1 MPRTAEGKKLA
12 RNYRVQSLAVRA
24 RSMRE
29 VMDLFPLLDLE
40 DLDKTQARWLRA
52 NMSAIERG
60 RLSSA
65 TLAARFSRRF
75 AALETGQALGPALTP
90 ITAQDR
96 RKLARS
102 LLYVP
107 TRVKMGM
114 TRGETV
120 QQAGNVARSLSV
132 SKAATAVSAAETD
145 TLASIVQG
153 TNPTMSAQQFPRGW
167 QRVAGADACDFCTM
181 LASRGAVYL
190 SSTVDFH
197 MAKHQTC
204 ACTVECIYQQGPLTR
219 ETAAAMEATRAR
231 ALAETFRPKSSSSSS
246 GLRTAAESNARM
258 DAQMARSR

>member
-1 MPRTAEGKKLA
+1 MPLTAEGKKLA
-12 RNYRVQSLAVRA
+12 RNYRTQALAVRA
-24 RSMRE
+24 RSMQE
-29 VMDLFPLLDLE
+29 IMDLFPLLNLE
-40 DLDKTQARWLRA
+40 DLDKTQTRWLRA
-52 NMSAIERG
+52 NMSAIDRG
-60 RLSSA
+60 RLSAA

-75 AALETGQALGPALTP
+75 AAVETGQALGPALTP

-120 QQAGNVARSLSV
+120 QQAGNVALSLSV

-153 TNPTMSAQQFPRGW
+153 TNPTMSAQQYPRGW
-167 QRVAGADACDFCTM
+167 RRVASADACDFCTM
-181 LASRGAVYL
+181 LASRGAVY
-190 SSTVDFH
+190 SATTVDFY

-204 ACTVECIYQQGPLTR
+204 ACTVECIYRQGPLTQA
-219 ETAAAMEATRAR
+219 TAAAMEASRAR
-231 ALAETFRPKSSSSSS
+231 ALANRSPRSAGPGRS
-246 GLRTAAESNARM
+246 AAESNARM
-258 DAQMARSR
+258 DAQMART